1 MKMGDQKISN
11 RRQHRLGV
19 KAVCLFGV
27 TLKGSGVLMLGK
39 VRLSLKTVS
48 QNKGKT
54 AHASPCL
61 SLKKKCFGLCIETGI
76 YLPQRMI
83 LPYLCWNQDMAFS
96 FLILCLAPKLSLLY
110 LRYLAY
116 E

>member
-61 SLKKKCFGLCIETGI
+61 SLKKKLFWSLYRNRNLFATKDDPTIPLLESGHGLLFPDSMFG
-76 YLPQRMI
+76 
-83 LPYLCWNQDMAFS
+83 
-96 FLILCLAPKLSLLY
+96 PKAVSPIFEVLGL
-110 LRYLAY
+110 
-116 E
+116 